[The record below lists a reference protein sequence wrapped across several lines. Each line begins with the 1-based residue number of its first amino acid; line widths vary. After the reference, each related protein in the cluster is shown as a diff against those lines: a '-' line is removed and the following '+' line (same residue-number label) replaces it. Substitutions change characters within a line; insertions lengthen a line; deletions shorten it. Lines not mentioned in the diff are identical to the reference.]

1 VCVKENSQQMIRT
14 SDSRIL
20 ALIMSAAI
28 LLLSNIA
35 YIIVELSTGI
45 NLPWFSLILAELVLF
60 CAQYYLIK
68 YFLEKYIYDKI
79 KLIYKSIHNLKR
91 SKEEKRE
98 LKASFKGDL
107 IESVNEQVIDWAR
120 DRGEEI
126 DELKKLETYRRE
138 FLANVSHEL
147 KTPLFNL
154 QGFTLTLLDGG
165 LEDPEIN
172 RDYLEKTQKNI
183 ERMITIVEDLE
194 IISRLESGEAR
205 PDISRFDIVALS
217 REVFEFLDTKK
228 RASYIDLIFGNDH
241 YGEIPVLADREKIRE
256 VLINL
261 VDNSIKYGKEH
272 GRTKVSFY
280 TMDENILIE
289 VSDDGIGINEEHIS
303 RLFERFYRVDK
314 HRARSGG
321 GSGLGLS
328 IVKHIIEAHDQTVN
342 VRSAPGVGSTFA
354 FTLKKG

>member
-1 VCVKENSQQMIRT
+1 MIRT

-28 LLLSNIA
+28 MVLSNLA
-35 YIIVELSTGI
+35 YVIVGLVTGVD
-45 NLPWFSLILAELVLF
+45 LPWFSLLLAELILF
-60 CAQYYLIK
+60 IAQYYLIR
-68 YFLEKYIYDKI
+68 YFLEKFIYDKI
-79 KLIYKSIHNLKR
+79 KLIYKSIHSLKR
-91 SKEEKRE
+91 TKEEKRE
-98 LKASFKGDL
+98 LKASSKGDL
-107 IESVNEQVIDWAR
+107 IGSVNEQVMDWAR

-126 DELKKLETYRRE
+126 EELKKLETYRRE

-205 PDISRFDIVALS
+205 PVITRFDIVALTK
-217 REVFEFLDTKK
+217 EVFEFLEPKT
-228 RASYIDLIFGNDH
+228 RTNTIELIFGNDH
-241 YGEIPVLADREKIRE
+241 YGEIQVLADKEKIRE
-256 VLINL
+256 VMINL
-261 VDNSIKYGKEH
+261 VDNSIKYGREQ

-280 TMDENILIE
+280 EMDENILVE
-289 VSDDGIGINEEHIS
+289 VSDNGIGIDEEHIS

-314 HRARSGG
+314 HRSRSGG
-321 GSGLGLS
+321 GSGLGLA
-328 IVKHIIEAHDQTVN
+328 IVKHIIEAHNQTVN

-354 FTLKKG
+354 FTVKKG